1 LSCYCE
7 VCGRE
12 VERSQCRK
20 VVVEGSILNV
30 CPQCYAR
37 LVGQGKARP
46 YVEERKQREVPRQV
60 SRPPRP
66 RVREEYDIVEDYA
79 KRIKEARERLGWT
92 QRALAEKVRES
103 ENTIKRIEAGRLKPG
118 LDLARRLEKALGI
131 KLLEPV
137 VDESPSSTTGS
148 SEDLT
153 IGDLIRLRREDG

>member
-20 VVVEGSILNV
+20 VVVEGSVLNV

-46 YVEERKQREVPRQV
+46 YVEERKQREAPKPV

-79 KRIKEARERLGWT
+79 RRIREARERMGLTRDTLAAMLGVKVSVV
-92 QRALAEKVRES
+92 RRIEEGALVPPVDLAEK
-103 ENTIKRIEAGRLKPG
+103 IEKTLKV
-118 LDLARRLEKALGI
+118 
-131 KLLEPV
+131 KLLSPV
-137 VDESPSSTTGS
+137 EEEEYSRGESREWNQT
-148 SEDLT
+148 L
-153 IGDLIRLRREDG
+153 GDVAVFKE